1 LVLIDLAANNRM
13 RCNYN
18 QSCNKTTM
26 LELSVLL
33 NEINPF
39 AKAYR
44 MLHDIELTELR
55 KSQINGK
62 ICMYVLISK

>member
-1 LVLIDLAANNRM
+1 MVLIDLAAINRM
-13 RCNYN
+13 SCTYN
-18 QSCNKTTM
+18 QSCNNETM

-62 ICMYVLISK
+62 ICMYLLISK

>member
-1 LVLIDLAANNRM
+1 
-13 RCNYN
+13 
-18 QSCNKTTM
+18 M